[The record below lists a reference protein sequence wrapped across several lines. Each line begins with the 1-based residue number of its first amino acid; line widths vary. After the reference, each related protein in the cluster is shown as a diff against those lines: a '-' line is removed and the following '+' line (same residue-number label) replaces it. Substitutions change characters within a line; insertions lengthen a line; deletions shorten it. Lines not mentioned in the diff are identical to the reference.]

1 LVKRPFGASVNR
13 QKDIVMKEENGD
25 QGVGATAFDMPNSQ
39 HPGYENKIY
48 HTDKRVPH
56 PTNAAAK
63 RVDGPK
69 VMRQVMDG
77 K

>member
-1 LVKRPFGASVNR
+1 
-13 QKDIVMKEENGD
+13 MKEENGD
-25 QGVGATAFDMPNSQ
+25 QGVGATAFDYPNSQ
-39 HPGYENKIY
+39 HPGYKNKIHY
-48 HTDKRVPH
+48 GNQNVPH

-63 RVDGPK
+63 RVDGAK